1 MKPTLLKK
9 RKKPESFQ
17 SQRCKTVRGGCLQP
31 SMSDEDVE
39 ALCNYFC
46 MKIKLETP
54 HYEDVD

>member
-9 RKKPESFQ
+9 RKKPETFPSPQ
-17 SQRCKTVRGGCLQP
+17 SKTVRGGCLQP
-31 SMSDEDVE
+31 SMSEEDVAE
-39 ALCNYFC
+39 LCAYFC